1 MDELKKL
8 RNDLDMCDE
17 ILIDAL
23 RMRCQIIQEITN
35 YKQKNGL
42 PIYQAEEE
50 ERKKSKMLAKLDDYE
65 YKKSIMAVYDSIL
78 YRSKRIQS
86 HELFGFNIF
95 LIGFMGVGK
104 STVSNALQNTFAM
117 DVVEM
122 DEMIAKKNN
131 MSISEIFDLHGE
143 AYFRNEETNLLKEVG
158 KEKNKIVSCGGGVA
172 MREVNIQE
180 MTKSGK
186 VILLTAKP
194 ETILERVK
202 ENHDRPLLENNKTV
216 EYVSELME
224 KRRPAYEAAADI
236 VIATDGKSANEICE
250 EIIAQ
255 VKKFKLF
262 DCSESSDRENERGKK
277 MSNHI
282 TGHTVL
288 LCLLGS
294 PVAHSVS
301 PEMHNEACSQL
312 GLDYTYLAFDV
323 PEEKMP
329 QAVEGLRTMGA
340 RGWNITMPGKNIMCK
355 LADKVSPASEISGA
369 CNTIVNDDGVLTAYT
384 TDGVGF
390 MRAVAENG
398 VDIIGKK
405 MTLLGAGGAATAI
418 LVQAALDGVAE
429 INVFNVKDAFYPR
442 AEEIV
447 KKLNERTGC
456 KVTLHDYSDPEI
468 LRQSIADSAILVNGT
483 SVGMAPKTDNT
494 IITDTTMF
502 HKDLFVFD
510 VIYNPQET
518 RLLRE
523 ARAAGCKT
531 SNGMYMLLY
540 QGAASVELWT
550 GQQMPVE
557 IIKENYFTK

>member
-1 MDELKKL
+1 
-8 RNDLDMCDE
+8 
-17 ILIDAL
+17 
-23 RMRCQIIQEITN
+23 
-35 YKQKNGL
+35 
-42 PIYQAEEE
+42 
-50 ERKKSKMLAKLDDYE
+50 
-65 YKKSIMAVYDSIL
+65 
-78 YRSKRIQS
+78 
-86 HELFGFNIF
+86 
-95 LIGFMGVGK
+95 
-104 STVSNALQNTFAM
+104 
-117 DVVEM
+117 
-122 DEMIAKKNN
+122 
-131 MSISEIFDLHGE
+131 
-143 AYFRNEETNLLKEVG
+143 
-158 KEKNKIVSCGGGVA
+158 
-172 MREVNIQE
+172 
-180 MTKSGK
+180 
-186 VILLTAKP
+186 
-194 ETILERVK
+194 
-202 ENHDRPLLENNKTV
+202 
-216 EYVSELME
+216 
-224 KRRPAYEAAADI
+224 
-236 VIATDGKSANEICE
+236 
-250 EIIAQ
+250 
-255 VKKFKLF
+255 
-262 DCSESSDRENERGKK
+262 

-282 TGHTVL
+282 TGHTGL

-340 RGWNITMPGKNIMCK
+340 QGWNITMPGKNIMCK

-494 IITDTTMF
+494 IN
-502 HKDLFVFD
+502 D
-510 VIYNPQET
+510 VPQRPVCIRCHLQSSGDPFT
-518 RLLRE
+518 ARSKSGRLQDQQRYVHASLSGSCILRTLDRT
-523 ARAAGCKT
+523 ADAG
-531 SNGMYMLLY
+531 GDH
-540 QGAASVELWT
+540 
-550 GQQMPVE
+550 
-557 IIKENYFTK
+557 